1 MGVFAEGSGEGLFA
15 KSLSPATP
23 QESEELYMTQFLQYV
38 ISGLSTGSLYA
49 LVALGL
55 VLIYRSTRILNFAHG
70 DITTFGTFAAFMLL
84 GMNFPFTLAYG
95 IALLAGAAL
104 AMAFYFVILVPAQRR
119 DATQL
124 GQIILTLGLGLILQG
139 GIAYFGGTEPQ
150 AFPFPLSETK
160 IYRFWG
166 LTISQLGV
174 GTLAVSLLC
183 CFLFYLL
190 VQKTRLGLAMRA
202 TSENLTAAQTLG
214 IPTRG
219 VLAFSWGLAAALGVV
234 AGLFLA
240 PALLLDP
247 FFMLEPF
254 LKGFAAAIL
263 GGLNSLPGAI
273 VGGLILGVAEALT
286 GGYLSIAFKN
296 SLAFIV
302 IIFVLLLRP
311 EGLLGEEF
319 KERV

>member
-1 MGVFAEGSGEGLFA
+1 V
-15 KSLSPATP
+15 
-23 QESEELYMTQFLQYV
+23 
-38 ISGLSTGSLYA
+38 
-49 LVALGL
+49 
-55 VLIYRSTRILNFAHG
+55 
-70 DITTFGTFAAFMLL
+70 TTFGTFVAFMLL
-84 GMNFPFTLAYG
+84 GMDSPFTLAYG
-95 IALLAGAAL
+95 VALLAGAAL

-139 GIAYFGGTEPQ
+139 VISYFGGTEPQ

-160 IYRFWG
+160 IYRFG
-166 LTISQLGV
+166 GVTISQLSL

-214 IPTRG
+214 IPTRS

>member
-1 MGVFAEGSGEGLFA
+1 MENI
-15 KSLSPATP
+15 
-23 QESEELYMTQFLQYV
+23 LQYT
-38 ISGLSTGSLYA
+38 ISGLSTGSVYS

-55 VLIYRSTRILNFAHG
+55 VMIYRSTRILNFAHG
-70 DITTFGTFAAFMLL
+70 DVATAGTFIAFTLL
-84 GMNFPFTLAYG
+84 GMKVPFAV
-95 IALLAGAAL
+95 AACAAL
-104 AMAFYFVILVPAQRR
+104 VFGAFLAMGFYFSILVPAQRR

-124 GQIILTLGLGLILQG
+124 GQIILTVGLGLILQG
-139 GIAYFGGTEPQ
+139 AISYFGSTEPQ
-150 AFPFPLSETK
+150 AFPFPLSEFK
-160 IYRFWG
+160 IYKLG
-166 LTISQLGV
+166 TITVSQLSL
-174 GTLAVSLLC
+174 GTLAISLLSC
-183 CFLFYLL
+183 LLFYFL
-190 VQKTRLGLAMRA
+190 VQRTKIGLAMRA
-202 TSENLTAAQTLG
+202 TSENLPAAQTLG
-214 IPTRG
+214 IPTRR
-219 VLAFSWGLAAALGVV
+219 VLAFSWGLAAALGVL

-286 GGYLSIAFKN
+286 GGFVSIAFKN
-296 SLAFIV
+296 SLAFVV
-302 IIFVLLLRP
+302 IILVLLLKP

>member
-1 MGVFAEGSGEGLFA
+1 
-15 KSLSPATP
+15 
-23 QESEELYMTQFLQYV
+23 MTQFFQYT
-38 ISGLSTGSLYA
+38 ISGLSTGAIYA

-55 VLIYRSTRILNFAHG
+55 ALIYRSTRVLNFAHG
-70 DITTFGTFAAFMLL
+70 DITTAGTFFAFTLL
-84 GMNFPFTLAYG
+84 GLNFPYVPAF
-95 IALLAGAAL
+95 LLALIFGAVL
-104 AMAFYFVILVPAQRR
+104 AMAFYFCVLIPAQRR
-119 DATQL
+119 EATQL

-139 GIAYFGGTEPQ
+139 LVAYFGGTETQ
-150 AFPFPLSETK
+150 AFPFPLSDTK
-160 IYRFWG
+160 IYHFGG
-166 LTISQLGV
+166 LIISQLSLGTMVV
-174 GTLAVSLLC
+174 GLLASLCL
-183 CFLFYLL
+183 YLL

-202 TSENLTAAQTLG
+202 TSENLPAAQTMG
-214 IPTRG
+214 IPTRRI
-219 VLAFSWGLAAALGVV
+219 LALSWGLAAFLGVL

-273 VGGLILGVAEALT
+273 VGGLILGVAESLA
-286 GGYLSIAFKN
+286 GGFISVAFKN
-296 SLAFIV
+296 TLAFLI

-311 EGLLGEEF
+311 EGLLGTEF